1 MVSHAAGKKT
11 YRAQL
16 KGGRMLLWSAVFGQF
31 AGAEAD
37 RDVQVRRLPGHGKV
51 EDISKAFGIGCYGI
65 AWGGI
70 QKWS

>member
-1 MVSHAAGKKT
+1 
-11 YRAQL
+11 
-16 KGGRMLLWSAVFGQF
+16 MLLWSAVFGQF

-65 AWGGI
+65 AWGGY
-70 QKWS
+70 KNGHKYTVGMKLKSLA